1 MLSCPEGIRY
11 LTEDKLLSQM
21 AACFSDIDEV
31 SSDESNRVVQRLI
44 DQQTGRPSAQPIFS
58 RDRIDRTLTNGY
70 FEMVGTMTK
79 SQEGLV

>member
-31 SSDESNRVVQRLI
+31 CQRQLC
-44 DQQTGRPSAQPIFS
+44 TLSGR
-58 RDRIDRTLTNGY
+58 
-70 FEMVGTMTK
+70 
-79 SQEGLV
+79 